1 MEFYF
6 HKNNF
11 EYLFIMI
18 VNFWQDKSNKR
29 NNLNLNFYKY
39 QRHLSNHQMILSL
52 NYFYQNVYTK

>member
-39 QRHLSNHQMILSL
+39 QRHLSNHQMEIKLAPNILQLSL
-52 NYFYQNVYTK
+52 D